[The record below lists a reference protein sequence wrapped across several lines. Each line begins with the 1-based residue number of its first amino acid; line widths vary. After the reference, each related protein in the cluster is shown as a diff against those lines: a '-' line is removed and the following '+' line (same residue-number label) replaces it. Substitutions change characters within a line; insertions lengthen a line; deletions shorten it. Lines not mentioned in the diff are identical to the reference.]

1 MVCVCGWTSDLMM
14 MGRLLRLHSV
24 EEIRTFFC
32 GTVYVNAAPDQLVA
46 DVPMVLLGRQ
56 VQSVKAILM
65 GGMGWYGPERER
77 LVGMVIRIGRHSV
90 QVGEIRSENI
100 GNKKTKYTS
109 TTIASVAGWCKK

>member
-1 MVCVCGWTSDLMM
+1 MVCVCGWTSDYYDYN
-14 MGRLLRLHSV
+14 SV

-65 GGMGWYGPERER
+65 GGWTRERACGWYGNPNWQPA
-77 LVGMVIRIGRHSV
+77 VS
-90 QVGEIRSENI
+90 
-100 GNKKTKYTS
+100 K
-109 TTIASVAGWCKK
+109 